1 MIIRPPTNWLR
12 MLFVWDGSV
21 LKTIVPQLLLMLAI
35 SVLAVVTRGHLF
47 VGIHG
52 HGAVP
57 AGGRQP
63 ARSSRLLAPLRATWR
78 RARSGA
84 AS

>member
-1 MIIRPPTNWLR
+1 

-35 SVLAVVTRGHLF
+35 SVLAVVTGGHVFGAKIPLDTVPFPLVGVSLAIFSPSAITPPMRGL
-47 VGIHG
+47 
-52 HGAVP
+52 
-57 AGGRQP
+57 
-63 ARSSRLLAPLRATWR
+63 SR

-84 AS
+84 VS

>member
-35 SVLAVVTRGHLF
+35 SVLAVVTAATYSVR
-47 VGIHG
+47 
-52 HGAVP
+52 
-57 AGGRQP
+57 
-63 ARSSRLLAPLRATWR
+63 RSRWIPCRFRWSA
-78 RARSGA
+78 
-84 AS
+84 